1 MKTFMRN
8 TLLSTLLSGLLVG
21 AVGIAS
27 AQTPAAGDAT
37 PPVKAKTAQQQK
49 MSDCAT
55 ASKGKKGQDYKD
67 SVSTCMKGGAAAPAA
82 PDADKQAACE
92 AAAKSKDGKPLSGA
106 AKTSSINACL
116 KKAG

>member
-1 MKTFMRN
+1 MKNMIRC
-8 TLLSTLLSGLLVG
+8 TLLSTLLLT
-21 AVGIAS
+21 AVAT
-27 AQTPAAGDAT
+27 AQTPAPAAGDAT

-55 ASKGKKGQDYKD
+55 ASKGKKGQEYKN
-67 SVSTCMKGGAAAPAA
+67 SVSACLKGGAAAPAA

-106 AKTSSINACL
+106 AKTSSVKACL
-116 KKAG
+116 KKAA

>member
-1 MKTFMRN
+1 
-8 TLLSTLLSGLLVG
+8 LSTLLFA
-21 AVGIAS
+21 AVGIAQ
-27 AQTPAAGDAT
+27 AETPAAGDAT

-67 SVSTCMKGGAAAPAA
+67 SVSTCLKGGAAAPAAAA

-106 AKTSSINACL
+106 AKTSSIKACL
-116 KKAG
+116 KKAA